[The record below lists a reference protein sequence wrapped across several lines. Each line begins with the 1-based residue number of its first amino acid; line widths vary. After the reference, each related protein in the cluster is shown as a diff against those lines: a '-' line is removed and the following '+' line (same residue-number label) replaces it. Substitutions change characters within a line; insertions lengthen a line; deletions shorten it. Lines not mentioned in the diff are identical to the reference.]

1 MVTIGVCGHFGGD
14 RNFLDGQT
22 VKTKI
27 ITKELEKEFGDNEVK
42 KVDTF
47 GGKERLVPILLN
59 LIRLVMNCENIIIL
73 PAHNSLRI
81 FAPLLVF
88 VNSFYHRKLH
98 YLVIGGWLPEFVA
111 TRRWLKNALMKFAF
125 IYVETSTMKNKLEAM
140 GFTNIVLLPNCKEL
154 DVIQAEELVYVQKEP
169 FKLCT
174 FSRVMKEKGIED
186 AVNAVKAVND
196 KIGKNIYTLDI
207 YGQVDKEQTDWFAN
221 LQTKFPDYV
230 KYKGLVPFDKT
241 TEVLKDY
248 FLLLFPTKFY
258 TEGIPGTIIDAY
270 AAGVPVVCSKW
281 QSFSDLVDDTVGYGY
296 DFSSEEAL
304 ENLLRKIY
312 LEDIEKISVMKKAC
326 ILKSRQYMPEKVL
339 EILINKLT

>member
-1 MVTIGVCGHFGGD
+1 MFTIGICGHFGGD

-47 GGKERLVPILLN
+47 GGKERLVPIILN
-59 LIRLVMNCENIIIL
+59 LISLVMSCKNIIIL

-81 FAPLLVF
+81 FAPLLAF

-98 YLVIGGWLPEFVA
+98 YVVIGGWLPEFVA

-125 IYVETSTMKNKLEAM
+125 IYVETSTMKNNLELM

-154 DVIQAEELVYVQKEP
+154 DVIQAEELVYTKQEP

-186 AVNAVKAVND
+186 AVKAVKAVND
-196 KIGKNIYTLDI
+196 KIGKNVYTLDI
-207 YGQVDKEQTDWFAN
+207 YGQIDKEQTDWFAK

-241 TEVLKDY
+241 TEVLQDY

-281 QSFSDLVDDTVGYGY
+281 QSFADLVDDTVGYGY

-304 ENLLRKIY
+304 ENLLKKIY
-312 LEDIEKISVMKKAC
+312 LEDINRVLSMKELC
-326 ILKSRQYMPEKVL
+326 LIKSNKYMPNKVIR
-339 EILINKLT
+339 ILANNLL

>member
-1 MVTIGVCGHFGGD
+1 MIKIGVCGHFGGN

-27 ITKELEKEFGDNEVK
+27 ITRELQKKYGDAEVK

-47 GGKERLVPILLN
+47 GGKRRLVPIILN
-59 LIRLVMNCENIIIL
+59 LISLVLSCKNIIIL

-81 FAPLLVF
+81 FAPLLAF

-98 YLVIGGWLPEFVA
+98 YVVIGGWLPEFVA
-111 TRRWLKNALMKFAF
+111 KRKFLRKALMKFDC
-125 IYVETSTMKNKLEAM
+125 IYVETNTMKNKLEAM

-196 KIGKNIYTLDI
+196 AIGRDVYTLDI
-207 YGQVDKEQTDWFAN
+207 YGQVDKEETDWFAK

-248 FLLLFPTKFY
+248 FLLLFPSRFY

-270 AAGVPVVCSKW
+270 AAGVPVACSKW
-281 QSFSDLVDDTVGYGY
+281 QSFADLVDDTVGYGY
-296 DFSSEEAL
+296 EFSSEEAL
-304 ENLLRKIY
+304 ENLLKKIY
-312 LEDIEKISVMKKAC
+312 LEDIDKISVMKKAC
-326 ILKSRQYMPEKVL
+326 ILKSRQYMPEKIVK
-339 EILINKLT
+339 ILINKLQ

>member
-1 MVTIGVCGHFGGD
+1 MNRIGICGHYGGNK
-14 RNFLDGQT
+14 NFLDGQT

-27 ITKELEKEFGDNEVK
+27 ITKELQKDLGSNEVK
-42 KVDTF
+42 IVDTY
-47 GGKERLVPILLN
+47 GGKKRLLPIVFN
-59 LIRLVMNCENIIIL
+59 LIKLVMQCKNIVIL

-81 FAPLLVF
+81 FAPLLAF
-88 VNSFYHRKLH
+88 GNNFYHRKLH
-98 YLVIGGWLPEFVA
+98 YVVIGGWLPEFVA
-111 TRRWLKNALMKFAF
+111 TRKWLKNVLMKFNF

-140 GFTNIVLLPNCKEL
+140 GFTNIVLLPNCKDL
-154 DVIQAEELVYVQKEP
+154 NVIQSEELVFTKQEP

-196 KIGKNIYTLDI
+196 KIGKNVYTLDI
-207 YGQVDKEQTDWFAN
+207 YGQVDKEQTDWFAK

-248 FLLLFPTKFY
+248 LLLLFPTKFY

-270 AAGVPVVCSKW
+270 AAGVPVACSKW
-281 QSFSDLVDDTVGYGY
+281 QSFADLVDDTVGYGY
-296 DFSSEEAL
+296 EFSSEEAL
-304 ENLLRKIY
+304 ENLLKKIY
-312 LEDIEKISVMKKAC
+312 LEDIDKISVMKKAC
-326 ILKSRQYMPEKVL
+326 ILKSRQYMPEKIVK
-339 EILINKLT
+339 ILINKLQ